1 MPGRWRNTGTDHDGQ
16 TTILDCAGSNISAI
30 HVHPDGT
37 RFVTAGFD
45 NKTKVWNLVPA
56 LNPLQEGARGAPR
69 LLATLTDH
77 FAAVNVARFSRCN
90 ATELSLWHPLVS
102 SSGSHCPMASIGC

>member
-1 MPGRWRNTGTDHDGQ
+1 MQIHRLDHDSQ
-16 TTILDCAGSNISAI
+16 NAFLDSAGCNISSI

-56 LNPLQEGARGAPR
+56 LNPLQEGARGTPK

-77 FAAVNVARFSRCN
+77 FAAVNVARFSRCGDS
-90 ATELSLWHPLVS
+90 EPPL
-102 SSGSHCPMASIGC
+102 

>member
-1 MPGRWRNTGTDHDGQ
+1 MTS
-16 TTILDCAGSNISAI
+16 LDRAGSNISSI

-45 NKTKVWNLVPA
+45 NKTKVWNLLPA
-56 LNPLQEGARGAPR
+56 LNPLQEGTQGTPR

-77 FAAVNVARFSRCN
+77 FAAVNVARFSRCV
-90 ATELSLWHPLVS
+90 AQRLF
-102 SSGSHCPMASIGC
+102 